1 MKNLETLTV
10 EADHVKHLQLKDF
23 APVFQ
28 SCSKL
33 SELNISANGLKI
45 DEMREDLVEQ
55 LRSGFRRLRRL
66 DVACSIVE
74 DSWQGIQE
82 MLT

>member
-1 MKNLETLTV
+1 MKNLGKLTLK
-10 EADHVKHLQLKDF
+10 AYYLKLEDF

-45 DEMREDLVEQ
+45 DEMREDLVDQ
-55 LRSGFRRLRRL
+55 LRSGFRKLRRL
-66 DVACSIVE
+66 CIRYCINN